1 MSRTEQAAEDP
12 ASTSTRR
19 VFKGLENHELIDAA
33 IQQKEGR
40 LTATG
45 AIAVSTGSF
54 TGRSPKDKYI
64 VEEPDSK
71 ADVWWGA
78 VNHPM
83 TEAHFDHLH
92 QQVQA
97 HLDEQVVYTQDL
109 AVGADLDYRYPVD
122 LITERAWVAL
132 FSRHLFI
139 VPETRPEADPIT
151 VLHAP
156 GFRPD
161 PDTYGTRSSTVV
173 ALHLSK
179 RIIIIAGTEY
189 AGEVKKSVFTIM
201 QYLLPKRDVAT
212 MHCSAN
218 VNEQGDTTLFFGLS
232 GTGKTTL
239 SNDPA
244 AHLIGDDEHGWS
256 DNGVFNLEGG
266 CYAKTIKLSEK
277 DEPRIYAATNVTGT
291 VLENVPVD
299 AASDYPDFDDDSLTE
314 NTRAAFSLEALP
326 NCIASGTGPHAKRVI
341 LLTADATGVLPPVA
355 RLTREQALAFYLL
368 GFTSK
373 VAGTERGLTEPEQT
387 FSECF
392 GAPFLPLPPERYA
405 ELLGQKIDEH
415 EPTLWLVNTG
425 WTGGPYGTGNR
436 MSISHTRAIVTA
448 ITSGSLN
455 DVQTEQHPVFKLAIP
470 VSCPGVGSDILDPRR
485 TWPNPEA
492 YDTAA
497 VNLRD
502 AFRNRASEQ
511 GIPEA
516 WTEWL
521 AE

>member
-1 MSRTEQAAEDP
+1 MHQTDRAAAQPPSP
-12 ASTSTRR
+12 ASRR
-19 VFKGLENHELIDAA
+19 VFAGLDNQELIDAA
-33 IQQKEGR
+33 TRQDEGR
-40 LTATG
+40 LTKTG
-45 AIAVSTGSF
+45 AIAVTTGTF

-64 VEEPDSK
+64 VEEPTSK
-71 ADVWWGA
+71 DDVWWGN

-83 TEAHFDHLH
+83 TAETFDALH
-92 QQVQA
+92 DEVRA
-97 HLDEQVVYTQDL
+97 YLDGQVVYTQDL
-109 AVGADLDYRYPVD
+109 AVGADPVFQYPVD
-122 LITERAWVAL
+122 LTTERAWVAL

-139 VPETRPEADPIT
+139 VPDGKAAGDTIT

-161 PDTYGTRSSTVV
+161 PETYGIRSSTVI
-173 ALHLSK
+173 ALHLAK

-201 QYLLPKRDVAT
+201 QYLLPKRNVAT

-218 VNEQGDTTLFFGLS
+218 LDEQGNTTLFFGLS

-244 AHLIGDDEHGWS
+244 ARLIGDDEHGWS
-256 DNGVFNLEGG
+256 NNGVFNLEGG

-299 AASDYPDFDDDSLTE
+299 EASDYPDFDDASLTE

-326 NCIASGTGPHAKRVI
+326 NCIPSGTGPHASRVV

-355 RLTREQALAFYLL
+355 RLTRDQALTLYLL

-425 WTGGPYGTGNR
+425 WTGGPYGTGKR
-436 MSISHTRAIVTA
+436 MSIAHTRAIVSA
-448 ITSGSLN
+448 ITNGSLN
-455 DVQTEQHPVFKLAIP
+455 EAPVKNHPVFNLAIP
-470 VSCPGVGSDILDPRR
+470 TQCPDVPDDILDPVS
-485 TWPNPEA
+485 TWDDPEA
-492 YDTAA
+492 YALAA
-497 VNLRD
+497 ASLRD
-502 AFRNRASEQ
+502 AFRKRAAEQ
-511 GIPEA
+511 GIPEEWAA
-516 WTEWL
+516 WL
-521 AE
+521 Q

>member
-1 MSRTEQAAEDP
+1 
-12 ASTSTRR
+12 
-19 VFKGLENHELIDAA
+19 VFAGLENHDLVNAA
-33 IQQKEGR
+33 ILHQEGR

-45 AIAVSTGSF
+45 AIAVTTGSF

-71 ADVWWGA
+71 EDVWWGN

-83 TEAHFDHLH
+83 SAAHFDRLH
-92 QQVQA
+92 QEVQA
-97 HLDEQVVYTQDL
+97 YLDERVIYTQDL
-109 AVGADLDYRYPVD
+109 AVGADPEYRYAVD
-122 LITERAWVAL
+122 LTTERAWVAL

-139 VPETRPEADPIT
+139 VPDDRPDVDPIT

-161 PDTYGTRSSTVV
+161 PDTYGIRTSTVV

-201 QYLLPKRDVAT
+201 QYLLPKRNVAT

-218 VNEQGDTTLFFGLS
+218 VNERGETTLFFGLS

-244 AHLIGDDEHGWS
+244 ARLIGDDEHGWS

-299 AASDYPDFDDDSLTE
+299 EASDYPDFDDASLTE

-326 NCIASGTGPHAKRVI
+326 NCVASGTGPHAKHIV

-405 ELLGQKIDEH
+405 ELLGGKIDQH
-415 EPTLWLVNTG
+415 RPTLWLVNTG
-425 WTGGPYGTGNR
+425 WTGGPYGTGSR
-436 MSISHTRAIVTA
+436 MSISHTRSIVTA
-448 ITSGSLN
+448 ITNGALSG
-455 DVQTEQHPVFKLAIP
+455 VTTEQHPIFNLVIP
-470 VSCPGVGSDILDPRR
+470 TTCPDVPDDILDPKE
-485 TWPNPEA
+485 TWPDPDA

-497 VNLRD
+497 TQLRN
-502 AFRNRASEQ
+502 AFRDRASWQ
-511 GIPEA
+511 GIPTA

-521 AE
+521 R